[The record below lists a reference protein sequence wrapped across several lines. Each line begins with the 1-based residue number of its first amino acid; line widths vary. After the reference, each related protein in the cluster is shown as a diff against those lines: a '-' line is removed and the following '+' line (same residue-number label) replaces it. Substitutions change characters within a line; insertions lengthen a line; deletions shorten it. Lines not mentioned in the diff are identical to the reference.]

1 MKGKFIVLEGIDGSG
16 KGTQTELLVER
27 LKKEKKEIVVD
38 DYPRYETS
46 FWGKHVGRLLTGEF
60 GELFSI
66 SPYLAVLPY
75 MLDEADGSQK
85 TINPALKLGK
95 IVVSN
100 RYFTSNVH
108 QIAKRPKSD
117 REIYADWLWDAGY
130 NQMGI
135 VKPDLVLVLMVDPE
149 ICRENILRKTQRNY
163 VGGKTMDQAEANFN
177 HQMETAKEYK
187 KMAKKEPKIW
197 ILVDCCR
204 DGKLL
209 SKEEIHEIIWRKI
222 NKLNIIKAGENI

>member
-1 MKGKFIVLEGIDGSG
+1 MKGKFIVFEGIDGSG

-27 LKKEKKEIVVD
+27 LKKEKKEVVVD

-85 TINPALKLGK
+85 TIKPALELGK

-100 RYFTSNVH
+100 RYFTANVH
-108 QIAKRPKSD
+108 QIAKRPKGD

-130 NQMGI
+130 NQVGI

-149 ICRENILRKTQRNY
+149 ICRENIQRKTQRNY

-177 HQMETAKEYK
+177 HQMETEKEYK

-197 ILVDCCR
+197 ILVDCCQ

-209 SKEEIHEIIWRKI
+209 SKEEIHKIIWRKI